1 MEKLKSQSALH
12 ASYIFSNIKRASSAA
27 ALARTYIYSKNTLS
41 RNRTYNCP
49 LGGGCYIH
57 LTKETS
63 TLIIMYLFIITD
75 VVIIAISF
83 DKIVKNFAGE
93 ILYIPEAT
101 PLL

>member
-1 MEKLKSQSALH
+1 
-12 ASYIFSNIKRASSAA
+12 
-27 ALARTYIYSKNTLS
+27 
-41 RNRTYNCP
+41 
-49 LGGGCYIH
+49 
-57 LTKETS
+57 
-63 TLIIMYLFIITD
+63 MYFFIITD

>member
-1 MEKLKSQSALH
+1 MRP
-12 ASYIFSNIKRASSAA
+12 IIIGR
-27 ALARTYIYSKNTLS
+27 IYFGTPGG
-41 RNRTYNCP
+41 NRTHNCP